1 MLFVPAGVQA
11 KAAAQVVQHLDP
23 LQQPLCDLQSGAL
36 AGGWEGALE
45 LVGRVAD
52 ALRQV
57 RARAMCCA
65 GTAGQ
70 HVQPH
75 LCFTAYWL

>member
-1 MLFVPAGVQA
+1 MSYVNTPGVNTLHAVCAGLQA

-36 AGGWEGALE
+36 PGGWEGALE
-45 LVGRVAD
+45 LVGRIAD

-57 RARAMCCA
+57 
-65 GTAGQ
+65 
-70 HVQPH
+70 
-75 LCFTAYWL
+75 